1 MSCQERTRDTT
12 GAGDTCRH
20 RLTATVPPEREK
32 RLRIVRHQG
41 DASKTPVRCPT
52 FPLEWQK
59 RQGPLGAGPGAA
71 AHQGTS
77 WNGHSGRQPAA
88 SKKVKRTPPRPW
100 GAPREGRSGS
110 SRPRRQPHP
119 DVPRAALVT
128 APPGNGLR
136 QAACGRTHCDSRH
149 SSRPA
154 APAEATGTR
163 HSRRWAG
170 SHPASRPPSRRVGL
184 WELQTDPG
192 YTVAPWCGLGGQKGQ
207 GHRGLCQSRGDS
219 VTLGGADRS
228 PEVQPNPIVHSMCS
242 LSYTN
247 YMAIKLFGNAARET
261 AWGQ

>member
-1 MSCQERTRDTT
+1 MPAQTDGDCAT
-12 GAGDTCRH
+12 GAREEAAH
-20 RLTATVPPEREK
+20 RSSPGRREQDPGEMPD
-32 RLRIVRHQG
+32 V
-41 DASKTPVRCPT
+41 PVRMAKTAGPT
-52 FPLEWQK
+52 
-59 RQGPLGAGPGAA
+59 GPRAGVGAGPGAA

-77 WNGHSGRQPAA
+77 WNSHSGRQPAA

-136 QAACGRTHCDSRH
+136 QAARGRTHCDSRH

-170 SHPASRPPSRRVGL
+170 SHPASRPPSHRVGL

-192 YTVAPWCGLGGQKGQ
+192 YTVAPWCGLGEQKGQ

>member
-1 MSCQERTRDTT
+1 MSCQKTRDTT

-41 DASKTPVRCPT
+41 DASKTPARCPT

-100 GAPREGRSGS
+100 GAPRERRSGS

-136 QAACGRTHCDSRH
+136 QAARPHSLRLPPQQQTGGPRGSDRH
-149 SSRPA
+149 ASQPA
-154 APAEATGTR
+154 LGWE
-163 HSRRWAG
+163 
-170 SHPASRPPSRRVGL
+170 PPGVQAAVPLRGVVG
-184 WELQTDPG
+184 
-192 YTVAPWCGLGGQKGQ
+192 A
-207 GHRGLCQSRGDS
+207 
-219 VTLGGADRS
+219 AD
-228 PEVQPNPIVHSMCS
+228 
-242 LSYTN
+242 
-247 YMAIKLFGNAARET
+247 
-261 AWGQ
+261 